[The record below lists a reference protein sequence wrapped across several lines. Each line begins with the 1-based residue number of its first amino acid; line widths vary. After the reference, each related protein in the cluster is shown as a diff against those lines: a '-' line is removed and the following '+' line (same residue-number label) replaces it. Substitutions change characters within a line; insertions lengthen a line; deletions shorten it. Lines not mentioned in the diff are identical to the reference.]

1 RKWSITLGCVVMAPA
16 LLGAVLAAEPLT
28 AVLTIAAVLFG
39 FQVAIGNIQTLP
51 GDLFGGRSVGTL
63 AGLGGLA
70 AVAGTLITTWLVPV
84 LTRESYA
91 PMFMLVAALVPLSL
105 IALWWIT
112 GPVRRLDAPSSDS

>member
-1 RKWSITLGCVVMAPA
+1 
-16 LLGAVLAAEPLT
+16 
-28 AVLTIAAVLFG
+28 
-39 FQVAIGNIQTLP
+39 
-51 GDLFGGRSVGTL
+51 
-63 AGLGGLA
+63 
-70 AVAGTLITTWLVPV
+70 VPV